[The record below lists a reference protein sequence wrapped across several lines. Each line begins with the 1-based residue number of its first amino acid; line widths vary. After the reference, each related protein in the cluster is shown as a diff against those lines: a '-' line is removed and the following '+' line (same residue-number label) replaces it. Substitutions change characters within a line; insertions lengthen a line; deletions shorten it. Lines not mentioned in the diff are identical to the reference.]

1 MKSLIQFLLVAFI
14 LTACSNSDQQQTVEA
29 QANIVGEEVSY
40 STDDLTMNGYLA
52 YDESIEGPRPGI
64 LVVHEWWGH
73 DDYARSRADS
83 LAKLGY
89 VAFALDMYGEGKQAS
104 HPEDAQKFSGQVM
117 SNFESAKNRFQQALE
132 TLKGHPNVNTEQIGA
147 VGYCFGGSVAIAMA
161 NAGFDLGGVAAFHA
175 GLQLPVMP
183 EEDTT
188 SARILVMNGADDPF
202 ITEEQVN
209 NLNSAMES
217 AGVDYNYISY
227 EGVKHS
233 FTNPEA
239 TARGEEFN
247 LPLEYDEE
255 ADRQSWETMKNFF
268 EETFSDNQE

>member
-1 MKSLIQFLLVAFI
+1 MKYLNQLLLIAFI
-14 LTACSNSDQQQTVEA
+14 FSACSNSGDR
-29 QANIVGEEVSY
+29 QATENAMNIVSEEINY
-40 STDDLTMNGYLA
+40 STEDLTMNGYLA
-52 YDESIEGPRPGI
+52 YDESVEGTRPGI

-73 DDYARSRADS
+73 DEYARARADS

-89 VAFALDMYGEGKQAS
+89 AALAVDMYGDGTQAD

-117 SNFESAKNRFQQALE
+117 SNFESARNRFQKALE
-132 TLKGHPNVNTEQIGA
+132 TLKANPNVDPERIGA

-161 NAGFDLGGVAAFHA
+161 NAGVDLDGVAAFHA

-183 EEDTT
+183 EEGTAT
-188 SARILVMNGADDPF
+188 SRIIVMNGADDPF
-202 ITEEQVN
+202 ITEEQVSS
-209 NLNSAMES
+209 LTSAMET
-217 AGVDYNYISY
+217 AGVDFNYISY

-239 TARGEEFN
+239 TAKGEEFG

-255 ADRQSWETMKNFF
+255 ADRKSWETMKDFF
-268 EETFSDNQE
+268 AETFSSGTN